1 MIFVR
6 NMAFF
11 KAYPLYIDNK
21 NTKYKDGFGRKKLC
35 FDGAARHGTGGG
47 RREI

>member
-1 MIFVR
+1 MR

-21 NTKYKDGFGRKKLC
+21 NTKYKYGFGRKKAML
-35 FDGAARHGTGGG
+35 
-47 RREI
+47 